1 MTILFLQKLIED
13 SNALILVSLHLRLG
27 SLCSPALSPQCL
39 SILVARWDSMRLG
52 GALYLTIS
60 APDKESREDTTFV
73 LKQRGRAS
81 VGNRKLGSRHPLCH
95 CNWLA
100 SVSPSVKW
108 G

>member
-1 MTILFLQKLIED
+1 MTILFFQKLIED

-39 SILVARWDSMRLG
+39 SIPVARWDSMRLG

-73 LKQRGRAS
+73 LKQRAEQA
-81 VGNRKLGSRHPLCH
+81 LGTGSLVAGTRSATVTGLPLF
-95 CNWLA
+95 LRL
-100 SVSPSVKW
+100 
-108 G
+108 